1 MTAIKSYGKC
11 VFCNK
16 EFSKAAISR
25 HLASH
30 LAKNAAGAS
39 SGNSYHVRIE
49 NIPDSGA
56 SLYFLNIGIDGSAT
70 FRYLDIFLRQIW
82 LECCGHGSE
91 FRIHKQNSTDKQ
103 SLAEAENLLMDIDP
117 DQIKRDKKVEDIF
130 TKGLQLEY
138 EYDFGSTTALKITV
152 LEQYPVSA
160 GENIVLL
167 SRNEPLA
174 IMCDLCDQ
182 KPATQICSV
191 CRNENANVF
200 CDGCAAVHSETCSDF
215 AQDGAMPVVNSP
227 RMGVCGYEGSL
238 LTTESE
244 RDGGFIQK

>member
-1 MTAIKSYGKC
+1 MTGIKSYGKC
-11 VFCNK
+11 IFCNK
-16 EFSKAAISR
+16 EFSEAAISR

-30 LAKNAAGAS
+30 LAKNAAGES
-39 SGNSYHVRIE
+39 LGNSYHVRIE

-56 SLYFLNIGIDGSAT
+56 SLYFLNIGIDGKAT
-70 FRYLDIFLRQIW
+70 FRNLDIFLRQIW

-91 FRIHKQNSTDKQ
+91 FRIIKQKNPNEQ
-103 SLAEAENLLMDIDP
+103 SLVDAESLLMEIDP
-117 DQIKRDKKVEDIF
+117 VEINRDTKVEDIF

-174 IMCDLCDQ
+174 IMCDLCG
-182 KPATQICSV
+182 KNPATQICSV

-200 CDGCAAVHSETCSDF
+200 CDGCAGLHAETCIDF
-215 AQDGAMPVVNSP
+215 AQYGAMPVVNSP

-238 LTTESE
+238 ITTESG
-244 RDGGFIQK
+244 RDGAYVKR